1 MAAPRRCRA
10 MLESVCPQ
18 MKKERHSLVHD
29 RRYAVVLAWALLV
42 SLAGTGC
49 RANADSDPGAAA
61 AAPPPVAVST
71 DIATEQRIAR
81 FIRVSGTLTPEEEAD
96 VAAETAGRIVSTPVE
111 RGTLVAAGAELVRI
125 ASTEADAQAREAEA
139 NAAQVEAR
147 LAMTGS
153 DHLDIERVPEVA
165 NARAAA
171 DQAQADFERTQMLME
186 RRLISPSEFEQRRT
200 QTETVR
206 RQLEVA
212 RSAAEQQYQSLLAAR
227 ARLALARKALADTS
241 VRAPFDGVIG
251 ERLVSVGDYVTR
263 GTKVAHVM
271 RVSTLRVELTVP
283 EQYIATVAAGRA
295 VEFEVDAYPG
305 RTFTG
310 RVRYV
315 SPALKA
321 DSRAL
326 VVEALVP
333 NESRLLKP
341 GFFATARIEQASASP
356 ALVVPAS
363 AVRVS
368 AGASRLFVVSGDHVD
383 ERVIALGQAVDGERL
398 EVTGGLKAGEMV
410 ATSNVALLSD
420 GARIAVRK

>member
-1 MAAPRRCRA
+1 
-10 MLESVCPQ
+10 
-18 MKKERHSLVHD
+18 MKKECHSRLVHD
-29 RRYAVVLAWALLV
+29 RRYAVMLAWVLLA
-42 SLAGTGC
+42 SLAGAGC
-49 RANADSDPGAAA
+49 RANADSDPVAGA
-61 AAPPPVAVST
+61 AAPPPVAVTT
-71 DIATEQRIAR
+71 DTATEQRIAR

-125 ASTEADAQAREAEA
+125 ASTEADAQAQEAEA

-200 QTETVR
+200 QTETAR

-283 EQYIATVAAGRA
+283 EQYIATVSAGRA

-333 NESRLLKP
+333 NEGRLLKP
-341 GFFATARIEQASASP
+341 GFFATARIEQASPSP

-363 AVRVS
+363 AVRVG
-368 AGASRLFVVSGDHVD
+368 AGASRLFVVSGDHVE
-383 ERVIALGQAVDGERL
+383 ERVIALGEAVDGERL
-398 EVTGGLKAGEMV
+398 EVTGGLKAGERV
-410 ATSNVALLSD
+410 ATSNVAQLSD

>member
-1 MAAPRRCRA
+1 
-10 MLESVCPQ
+10 
-18 MKKERHSLVHD
+18 
-29 RRYAVVLAWALLV
+29 
-42 SLAGTGC
+42 
-49 RANADSDPGAAA
+49 
-61 AAPPPVAVST
+61 
-71 DIATEQRIAR
+71 
-81 FIRVSGTLTPEEEAD
+81 
-96 VAAETAGRIVSTPVE
+96 
-111 RGTLVAAGAELVRI
+111 
-125 ASTEADAQAREAEA
+125 
-139 NAAQVEAR
+139 
-147 LAMTGS
+147 
-153 DHLDIERVPEVA
+153 
-165 NARAAA
+165 
-171 DQAQADFERTQMLME
+171 MLMD

-200 QTETVR
+200 QTETAR

-251 ERLVSVGDYVTR
+251 QRLVSVGDYVTR

-295 VEFEVDAYPG
+295 VQFEVDAYPG

-333 NESRLLKP
+333 NEGRLLKP
-341 GFFATARIEQASASP
+341 GFFATARIEQASPSP
-356 ALVVPAS
+356 ALVVPTS
-363 AVRVS
+363 AVRVG
-368 AGASRLFVVSGDHVD
+368 AGASRLFVVSGDRVE

-398 EVTGGLKAGEMV
+398 EVTGGLKTGEMV
-410 ATSNVALLSD
+410 ATSNVAQLSD

>member
-1 MAAPRRCRA
+1 
-10 MLESVCPQ
+10 MLA
-18 MKKERHSLVHD
+18 LV
-29 RRYAVVLAWALLV
+29 LPL
-42 SLAGTGC
+42 SLAGAGC
-49 RANADSDPGAAA
+49 RAAADGDPAAA
-61 AAPPPVAVST
+61 AAGPTPVAVT
-71 DIATEQRIAR
+71 TGAATEQRIAR
-81 FIRVSGTLTPEEEAD
+81 FISVSGTLTPEEESD
-96 VAAETAGRIVSTPVE
+96 VAAETSGRIVSTPVE

-153 DHLDIERVPEVA
+153 DRLDVERVPEVA

-200 QTETVR
+200 QTETAR

-212 RSAAEQQYQSLLAAR
+212 RNAAEQQYQSLLAAR

-241 VRAPFDGVIG
+241 VRAPFAGVIG
-251 ERLVSVGDYVTR
+251 QRLVSVGDYVTR

-283 EQYIATVAAGRA
+283 EQYIATVVTGRA

-341 GFFATARIEQASASP
+341 GFFATARIEQASSSP

-363 AVRVS
+363 AVRAG
-368 AGASRLFVVSGDHVD
+368 AGASRLFVVSGDHVE
-383 ERVIALGQAVDGERL
+383 ERVIALGQAVDEERL
-398 EVTGGLKAGEMV
+398 EVVSGLKAGEMV
-410 ATSNVALLSD
+410 ATSNVAQLTD
-420 GARIAVRK
+420 GARIAVRR

>member
-1 MAAPRRCRA
+1 
-10 MLESVCPQ
+10 MLA
-18 MKKERHSLVHD
+18 LV
-29 RRYAVVLAWALLV
+29 LPLC
-42 SLAGTGC
+42 LAGAGC
-49 RANADSDPGAAA
+49 RANADGDPGAAA
-61 AAPPPVAVST
+61 AAPPPVAVTT
-71 DIATEQRIAR
+71 DTATEQRIAR

-96 VAAETAGRIVSTPVE
+96 VAAETSGRIVSTPVE

-125 ASTEADAQAREAEA
+125 ASDEADAQAREAEA

-153 DHLDIERVPEVA
+153 DRLDVERVPEVA

-186 RRLISPSEFEQRRT
+186 RRLISAAEFEQRRT
-200 QTETVR
+200 QTETAR

-212 RSAAEQQYQSLLAAR
+212 RNAAEQQYQSLLAAR

-241 VRAPFDGVIG
+241 VRAPFAGVIG

-283 EQYIATVAAGRA
+283 EQYIATVVAGRA

-341 GFFATARIEQASASP
+341 GFFATARIEQASSSP

-363 AVRVS
+363 AVRAG
-368 AGASRLFVVSGDHVD
+368 AGASRLFVVSGDHVE

-398 EVTGGLKAGEMV
+398 EVVSGLEAGEMV
-410 ATSNVALLSD
+410 ATSNVAQLTD
-420 GARIAVRK
+420 GARIAVRR

>member
-1 MAAPRRCRA
+1 
-10 MLESVCPQ
+10 MLA
-18 MKKERHSLVHD
+18 LV
-29 RRYAVVLAWALLV
+29 LPL
-42 SLAGTGC
+42 SLAGAGC
-49 RANADSDPGAAA
+49 RANADGDPGAAA
-61 AAPPPVAVST
+61 AGPTPVAVT
-71 DIATEQRIAR
+71 TGTATELRIAR
-81 FIRVSGTLTPEEEAD
+81 FISVSGTLTPEEESD
-96 VAAETAGRIVSTPVE
+96 VAAETSGRIVSTPVE

-125 ASTEADAQAREAEA
+125 ASDEADAQAREAEA

-147 LAMTGS
+147 LAMAGS
-153 DHLDIERVPEVA
+153 DRLDVERVPEVA

-171 DQAQADFERTQMLME
+171 DQAQADFERTQVLMAG
-186 RRLISPSEFEQRRT
+186 RLISAAEFEQRRT
-200 QTETVR
+200 QTETAR

-212 RSAAEQQYQSLLAAR
+212 RNAAEQQYQSLLAAR

-241 VRAPFDGVIG
+241 VRAPFAGVIG

-283 EQYIATVAAGRA
+283 EQYIATVVAGRA

-341 GFFATARIEQASASP
+341 GFFATARIEQASSSP

-363 AVRVS
+363 AVRAG
-368 AGASRLFVVSGDHVD
+368 AGASRLFVVSGDHVE

-398 EVTGGLKAGEMV
+398 EVVSGLEAGEMV
-410 ATSNVALLSD
+410 ATSNVAQLTD
-420 GARIAVRK
+420 GARIAVRR

>member
-1 MAAPRRCRA
+1 
-10 MLESVCPQ
+10 LHDY
-18 MKKERHSLVHD
+18 RH
-29 RRYAVVLAWALLV
+29 AVMFACALALP
-42 SLAGTGC
+42 LAGAGC
-49 RANADSDPGAAA
+49 SANANGDPAAA
-61 AAPPPVAVST
+61 AAGPPPVTVT
-71 DIATEQRIAR
+71 TETATERRIAR

-96 VAAETAGRIVSTPVE
+96 VAAETPGRIVSTPVE
-111 RGTLVAAGAELVRI
+111 RGTLVTAGAELVRI
-125 ASTEADAQAREAEA
+125 ASTEADAQVREAEA

-153 DHLDIERVPEVA
+153 DRLDVERVPEVA

-171 DQAQADFERTQMLME
+171 DQAKADFDRTQMLMD
-186 RRLISPSEFEQRRT
+186 RRLLSTAEFEQRRT
-200 QTETVR
+200 QAETAR
-206 RQLEVA
+206 RQLDVA
-212 RSAAEQQYQSLLAAR
+212 RNSAEQQYQSLLAAR

-241 VRAPFDGVIG
+241 IRAPFDGVIG
-251 ERLVSVGDYVTR
+251 ERLVSVGDYVIR

-283 EQYIATVAAGRA
+283 EQYISTVAAGRA
-295 VEFEVDAYPG
+295 VTFEVDAYPG

-341 GFFATARIEQASASP
+341 GFYATASIEQASPSP
-356 ALVVPAS
+356 ALIVPAS
-363 AVRVS
+363 AVRAG
-368 AGASRLFVVSGDHVD
+368 AGASRLFVVSGDRVE
-383 ERVIALGQAVDGERL
+383 ERVIALGDAVDGDRL
-398 EVTGGLKAGEMV
+398 EVTGGLKAGERV
-410 ATSNVALLSD
+410 ATSNVAQLTD
-420 GARIAVRK
+420 GARIAVGR